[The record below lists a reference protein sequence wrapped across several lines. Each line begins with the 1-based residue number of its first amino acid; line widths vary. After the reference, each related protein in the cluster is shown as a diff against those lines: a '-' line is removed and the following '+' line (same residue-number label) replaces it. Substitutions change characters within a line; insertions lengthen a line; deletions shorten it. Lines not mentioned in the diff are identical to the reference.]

1 MEFPEEKREAAKEA
15 TKLKRFATVEVSCPE
30 FRLAVFACANNDQDV
45 ADQVRLLAL
54 SKSMTGQNIVIDS
67 GTSL

>member
-1 MEFPEEKREAAKEA
+1 M
-15 TKLKRFATVEVSCPE
+15 FA
-30 FRLAVFACANNDQDV
+30 FADTLQDV

>member
-1 MEFPEEKREAAKEA
+1 M
-15 TKLKRFATVEVSCPE
+15 
-30 FRLAVFACANNDQDV
+30 FACVDSDQDV
-45 ADQVRLLAL
+45 AEQVRLLAL

>member
-1 MEFPEEKREAAKEA
+1 M
-15 TKLKRFATVEVSCPE
+15 VSWSYSGT
-30 FRLAVFACANNDQDV
+30 LTYANNYQDV

-54 SKSMTGQNIVIDS
+54 SESMTGQNIVIDS